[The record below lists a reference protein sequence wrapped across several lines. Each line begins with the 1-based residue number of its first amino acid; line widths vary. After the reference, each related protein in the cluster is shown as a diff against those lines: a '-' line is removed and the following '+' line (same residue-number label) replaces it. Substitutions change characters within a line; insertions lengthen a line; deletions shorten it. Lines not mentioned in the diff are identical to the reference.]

1 VIDAFALRLAALGGW
16 AKLVVALLAGALTI
30 FAFPSFSVVPALW
43 VAFPVLFWL
52 LDGCRTWKAAFF
64 VGWAFGAG
72 YFATGLYWM
81 ANAFYVDA
89 DAFGAFAIPA
99 VGSLAIAMGLF
110 IAIVCALTHI
120 VPPADVEEMSYERA
134 SVTARRILLFAA
146 VWTFVEWIRSWIFTG
161 LPWNPLGLVWSETR
175 TPVGLPVLQ
184 VAALIGT
191 YGLSFL
197 TVLFAAAPAVLGY
210 TPRLRWAWLT
220 AGAPLAVMLIV
231 GAGGALRLAI
241 APDDLV
247 PGVKFRL
254 VQANVSQADRS
265 RPSLWVRHLEDYVRL
280 SNEARPADVTH
291 VVWGEA
297 AIAFFLNIDE
307 PARRVAAM
315 AAPANGMLITGADR
329 GVRGETG
336 QAVYNSLY
344 VVRPDAS
351 IAAVYD
357 KTHLVPFGEY
367 TPLRD
372 LVPFDEITGMSGGFA
387 AGTGLATLE
396 VAGLPPF
403 TPLIC
408 YEVIF
413 SGDVTPGGQPRPAW
427 LLNLTNDSWFGLSL
441 GPHQHFAQAR
451 LRAVEEGLPLV
462 RAANTG
468 ISAVIDGYGQV
479 QAALPLGTRGVL
491 DASLPQPVNTATPF
505 ALLGN
510 FTSLLLA
517 TCGGAYAL
525 FFSRGGTAVRLQR
538 FRRSR
543 GKPTPTHIRPGFR

>member
-99 VGSLAIAMGLF
+99 VGSLAIAMALF

-413 SGDVTPGGQPRPAW
+413 SGDVTPGGQPAPGSRSEYWDLGGHRRIRAGSGRFTARDARCSRCFSTSACKYRYPLRVIGKFHFTSARNLRRCLCVVLQSWRYGGASTALSPIAGQADSYAHPA
-427 LLNLTNDSWFGLSL
+427 
-441 GPHQHFAQAR
+441 R
-451 LRAVEEGLPLV
+451 V
-462 RAANTG
+462 
-468 ISAVIDGYGQV
+468 
-479 QAALPLGTRGVL
+479 PLGQLVPRVVL
-491 DASLPQPVNTATPF
+491 
-505 ALLGN
+505 
-510 FTSLLLA
+510 
-517 TCGGAYAL
+517 AYDPL
-525 FFSRGGTAVRLQR
+525 NGR
-538 FRRSR
+538 
-543 GKPTPTHIRPGFR
+543 